1 MSIKKLKIAVIG
13 STGSVGKNTLEIIK
27 ENPDYFKID
36 LLVCNSNTK
45 LIIEQLKLFLPKYV
59 FINNY
64 QTYEFVRKIKYRKK
78 IIFIKNFEE
87 LKKLKLS
94 FDKTVLAAPSLEGL
108 KYSFLFMKFSKE
120 LLIANKES
128 IVCGGNILMSQA
140 KKFNCKIISIDSE
153 HYCIERTIA
162 TINPKEID
170 TVYLTASG
178 GPFLGKNKNFYNK
191 SSIKVVTKHPK
202 WKMGKKI
209 SVDSATMVNKLFELV
224 EAHILF
230 KIPIK
235 KIKIKI
241 HKESLV
247 HSAVI
252 LKDGLV
258 KIIMHDT
265 SMKIPIRN
273 SLFSNR
279 FFSQKNNYFK
289 SNKNIILTFDEKSLT
304 EFEILKNGYKIL
316 NYGHSAWIIFNVVN
330 DFLVNEFIKN
340 RIFFYQIV
348 KNLNKILLN
357 KNIIFYAKKKI
368 RSLSDINKCIHFA
381 QNFIENYEVK

>member
-1 MSIKKLKIAVIG
+1 MSTKKLKIAVIG

-27 ENPDYFKID
+27 ENHHYFKID

-45 LIIEQLKLFLPKYV
+45 LIIEQLKFFLPKYV
-59 FINNY
+59 FINNL
-64 QTYEFVRKIKYRKK
+64 QTYEFVRKIKYKKK
-78 IIFIKNFEE
+78 IIFINNFEE

-108 KYSFLFMKFSKE
+108 KYSFLFIKFSKE

-128 IVCGGNILMSQA
+128 IVCGGNILMNES
-140 KKFNCKIISIDSE
+140 KKYNCKIISIDSE

-162 TINPKEID
+162 AINPKEID

-191 SSIKVVTKHPK
+191 SSVKIVTRHPK

-230 KIPIK
+230 KIPMD

-252 LKDGLV
+252 LKNGLV

-273 SLFSNR
+273 SLFDNK
-279 FFSQKNNYFK
+279 FFSQKDNYFK
-289 SNKNIILTFDEKSLT
+289 SNKDIILTFDEKTLS
-304 EFEILKNGYKIL
+304 EFKILKNGYKIL
-316 NYGHSAWIIFNVVN
+316 NYGHSAWIIFNVIN
-330 DFLVNEFIKN
+330 DFLVSQFIKN

-348 KNLNKILLN
+348 KNLNKIMFN
-357 KNIIFYAKKKI
+357 KIIIFHAKKKI

-381 QNFIENYEVK
+381 KNFIENYDVK